1 MAQPKA
7 SLGQT
12 QDRTD
17 VESLRTLSEVC
28 HVLDYARYA
37 PMLCRSMRLN
47 IIRRPPHFGRSVFLE
62 TLADALDALSPH
74 PRKEPWPD
82 PVTYRRPH
90 FSFNAGVI
98 LHLDMGRLTY
108 ETYEDL
114 EAQMDSLLRD
124 AIVQFMDKY
133 QAYLNITEEERLD
146 VLGEDPMFDPLYSTM
161 RLAICAEPDVFTY
174 ICIDNYTAPYE
185 RARHSED
192 WPRITE
198 ILDRALFHNLRALVA
213 ADFIHSGILVGSS
226 EMDGD
231 PMALLTYYKEV
242 DEWGNDISGPGD
254 GPTPIPFVGA
264 LMDYAADR
272 THDSGMQAA
281 VGVSQEG
288 VMALGRAVL
297 GDEARAVALWRRVS
311 ELPSRTFHDS
321 PTAEHAW
328 ATGDV
333 LEILRYIIVT

>member
-1 MAQPKA
+1 M
-7 SLGQT
+7 
-12 QDRTD
+12 
-17 VESLRTLSEVC
+17 
-28 HVLDYARYA
+28 
-37 PMLCRSMRLN
+37 
-47 IIRRPPHFGRSVFLE
+47 
-62 TLADALDALSPH
+62 
-74 PRKEPWPD
+74 
-82 PVTYRRPH
+82 
-90 FSFNAGVI
+90 
-98 LHLDMGRLTY
+98 HLDMGRLTY
-108 ETYEDL
+108 ETYEDI
-114 EAQMDSLLRD
+114 EAQMASLLHN

-133 QAYLNITEEERLD
+133 QAYLKITEEERLD

-192 WPRITE
+192 WPQITK
-198 ILDRALFHNLRALVA
+198 ILDKSPLPQPQ
-213 ADFIHSGILVGSS
+213 G
-226 EMDGD
+226 
-231 PMALLTYYKEV
+231 PEV
-242 DEWGNDISGPGD
+242 DEWGNDIFGPGD

-272 THDSGMQAA
+272 THSPDLQSAIGYT
-281 VGVSQEG
+281 QEG
-288 VMALGRAVL
+288 VVALGRAVL
-297 GDEARAVALWRRVS
+297 GEEARAFALWRRVS

>member
-1 MAQPKA
+1 P
-7 SLGQT
+7 
-12 QDRTD
+12 
-17 VESLRTLSEVC
+17 LRALSGHRIPFDC
-28 HVLDYARYA
+28 ARYA
-37 PMLCRSMRLN
+37 PLLCRSMRLN
-47 IIRRPPHFGRSVFLE
+47 IIRRPPHFGRSGFLA
-62 TLADALDALSPH
+62 TVADALDALSPR
-74 PRKEPWPD
+74 PRKGPWPN

-90 FSFNAGVI
+90 FNFNAGVI

-114 EAQMDSLLRD
+114 EDQTASLLHN

-133 QAYLNITEEERLD
+133 QAYLKITEEERSD

-192 WPRITE
+192 WPQITE

-213 ADFIHSGILVGSS
+213 AAFIHSGILVGSS

-242 DEWGNDISGPGD
+242 DEWGNDIFGPGD

-281 VGVSQEG
+281 VGVSQDG
-288 VMALGRAVL
+288 VMALGRAVF
-297 GDEARAVALWRRVS
+297 GDEARAVALWGRVS
-311 ELPSRTFHDS
+311 ELPSHTFRDC
-321 PTAEHAW
+321 PDAERVW
-328 ATGDV
+328 ARGDV
-333 LEILRYIIVT
+333 LEILHDMVGTRTVKNDLNLERSDDLVAS